1 MAGDLASTRASLH
14 ALAEHILCAAR
25 HRATG
30 RIGLEVVPGGF
41 ATPPFGEDGRSV
53 GVIGTELVVR
63 AAGNEKRATPATLRQ
78 AGELAGIEPGA
89 PAEVYKPVTVCD
101 LDAPLVLDAAWAGR
115 LADWYALGDEALRR
129 FRAEI
134 AEDEPSTITLWPEH
148 LDVAIR
154 AGSVN
159 YGASPGDEHVGEPY
173 VYVGPDVVP
182 GASDGFW
189 NKSFGALRNW
199 AQVPSASVAEAFFRT
214 GRDRVRAA

>member
-1 MAGDLASTRASLH
+1 MAGDLASTRASWH
-14 ALAEHILCAAR
+14 ALAEHVLGAAR
-25 HRATG
+25 HRSTG

-41 ATPPFGEDGRSV
+41 ATPPFGDDGRTLA
-53 GVIGTELVVR
+53 VIGTELVVR
-63 AAGNEKRATPATLRQ
+63 AAGAEERATPATLRQ

-89 PAEVYKPVTVCD
+89 PAEVYKPATVCD

-134 AEDEPSTITLWPEH
+134 AEEEPSTITLWPEH

-154 AGSVN
+154 AGRVN

-182 GASDGFW
+182 GGPDGFW
-189 NKSFGALRNW
+189 NEPFGALRTW
-199 AQVPSASVAEAFFRT
+199 ADVHSSSEAEAFFRT
-214 GRDRVRAA
+214 GRDRVRAG